1 MILEDSV
8 YKIGTITRTH
18 GVRGEVV
25 MSFTDDVWDRAEAD
39 YLVLRIDGIL
49 VPFFLEEYRFRS
61 DYVAL
66 LKFLDYDTAEAAEEL
81 RGVDVYF
88 PFELTPEHDADEPYE
103 WRNFVGF
110 HIIDA
115 KRGDL
120 GPVDRVDDSTANVL
134 FCIGSRL
141 IPAAEDFVQE
151 IDFPG
156 RTILMNL
163 PEGLLDL

>member
-1 MILEDSV
+1 MISEDSV

-18 GVRGEVV
+18 GVHGEVV
-25 MSFTDDVWDRAEAD
+25 MSFTDDVWDRAEAE

-61 DYVAL
+61 ECVAL
-66 LKFLDYDTAEAAEEL
+66 LKFLDYDTADAAEEL

-88 PFELTPEHDADEPYE
+88 PFDCTPERNAEDPYE
-103 WRNFVGF
+103 WRSLVGF
-110 HIIDA
+110 RVVDA
-115 KRGDL
+115 QRGEL
-120 GPVDRVDDSTANVL
+120 GVVDRVDDRTANVL
-134 FCIGSRL
+134 LCIGSRL

-151 IDFPG
+151 VDFSK

>member
-1 MILEDSV
+1 MISEDSV

-18 GVRGEVV
+18 GVRGEVS
-25 MSFTDDVWDRAEAD
+25 MSFTDDVWDRAEAE

-61 DYVAL
+61 EYVAL
-66 LKFLDYDTAEAAEEL
+66 LKFIDYDTAEAAEKL
-81 RGVDVYF
+81 RGVEVYF
-88 PFELTPEHDADEPYE
+88 PYECTPQRDADEPYE
-103 WRNFVGF
+103 WRSLVGF
-110 HIIDA
+110 RVIDVQH
-115 KRGDL
+115 GEIGL
-120 GPVDRVDDSTANVL
+120 IDRVDDSTANVL

-141 IPAAEDFVQE
+141 IPAVEDFVQE
-151 IDFPG
+151 MDFSK